1 MMTYKFLLSPKANKN
16 GQKSIIISFIK
27 DRKNTSLSIGKTC
40 KENDWSFETS
50 RLKSSHP
57 DYKNI
62 NKFIERRI
70 KIIDEII
77 DDFDK
82 NGIYFTLSDLV
93 NKVKTYSG
101 QKISFTYTKYHED
114 LIENLL
120 ALNKIGTAK
129 VEKDTLNSLQRF
141 FGKKDIS
148 FNELDYSNLKKF
160 EAYCISRG
168 NKESSI
174 AIRMRTLRSVFNQA
188 IKDHIITEKQYP
200 FKQYKISKLK
210 ESGKKE
216 YLNEEEI
223 GKLKNLNLIDDK
235 QIFARDIFLFSYY
248 ARGINF
254 LDLIKI
260 EKKFMNMDRIDYI
273 RSKTGVPVSFKVN
286 EYAQGIID
294 KYKASEGSKY
304 IFNIMNTEK
313 PTQTYLKN
321 RAKKVLT
328 YYVNMQLKVIMSEL
342 GIKKNISYY
351 CARHSFATAL
361 KFNNISIETIR
372 EALGQK
378 DIKSTMSYLNSLP
391 DNKLD
396 KIIEDVLK

>member
-1 MMTYKFLLSPKANKN
+1 MVSYTFTLAPKANKT
-16 GQKSIIISFIK
+16 GERSIIISFIK

-40 KENDWSFETS
+40 KEKDWSFDAC
-50 RLKSSHP
+50 RLKTSHP
-57 DYKNI
+57 NHANL

-82 NGIYFTLSDLV
+82 NGIYFTLPDLI
-93 NKVKTYSG
+93 NKLKTSSG
-101 QKISFTYTKYHED
+101 QRISLTYTSFHED
-114 LIENLL
+114 LIRNLL
-120 ALNKIGTAK
+120 ASDKTGTAK
-129 VEKDTLNSLQRF
+129 VEKDTLNALQRF

-168 NKESSI
+168 NRESSI

-188 IKDHIITEKQYP
+188 IRNQVITEKQYP
-200 FKQYKISKLK
+200 FRQYKISKLK

-223 GKLKNLNLIDDK
+223 EKLKKYEPKDEKLS
-235 QIFARDIFLFSYY
+235 FAKDMFLFSYY

-254 LDLIKI
+254 LDLIKL
-260 EKKFMNMDRIDYI
+260 EKKFLNIDRIDYI
-273 RSKTGVPVSFKVN
+273 RSKTGVPVSFKIN
-286 EYAQGIID
+286 DYARNIME
-294 KYKASEGSKY
+294 KYKSEDSSKF

-313 PTQTYLKN
+313 PTQIYLKN
-321 RAKKVLT
+321 RSKKVLT
-328 YYVNMQLKVIMSEL
+328 YYVNMQLKEIMKEL
-342 GIKKNISYY
+342 QIKKNISYY
-351 CARHSFATAL
+351 CARHSFATVL

-372 EALGQK
+372 EAPGQK
-378 DIKSTMSYLNSLP
+378 DIKSTMSYLNGLP

-396 KIIEDVLK
+396 KIIDEVLK